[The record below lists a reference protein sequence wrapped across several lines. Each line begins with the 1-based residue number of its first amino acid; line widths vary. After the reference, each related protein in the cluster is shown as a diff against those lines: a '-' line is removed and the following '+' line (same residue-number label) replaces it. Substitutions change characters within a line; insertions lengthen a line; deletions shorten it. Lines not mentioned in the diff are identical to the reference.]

1 MIRLSGS
8 VKFFC
13 ALGSGVVEGG
23 AAGGPDFLRPS
34 ASRRC
39 CASAAA
45 LSLASAEAFA
55 SASSSALADALSA
68 PLLVGD
74 PIRHLLTGLVGA
86 VSLVLLGVS
95 RFGYRKPFADFG
107 FQLRGALLHAL
118 IAHRL

>member
-34 ASRRC
+34 ASRCC

-45 LSLASAEAFA
+45 LSLASAEAFGLG
-55 SASSSALADALSA
+55 LADALSA
-68 PLLVGD
+68 PPLVGD
-74 PIRHLLTGLVGA
+74 PIRHLLAGLDGA
-86 VSLVLLGVS
+86 VSLVLLRVG
-95 RFGYRKPFADFG
+95 RFRYRKTFAA
-107 FQLRGALLHAL
+107 LR
-118 IAHRL
+118 